1 MNQDKIEG
9 TMKDVAGKV
18 QRKAGE
24 MTGSTEHEVR
34 GAAKQVEG
42 KAQKAVGEARDAVDR
57 ERERDRDLVDRAA
70 ERDPEAPRTRPDG
83 GV

>member
-18 QRKAGE
+18 QRKVGE

-42 KAQKAVGEARDAVDR
+42 KGQKALGNMKEAAQ
-57 ERERDRDLVDRAA
+57 RA
-70 ERDPEAPRTRPDG
+70 TSS
-83 GV
+83 

>member
-18 QRKAGE
+18 QRKVGE

-42 KAQKAVGEARDAVDR
+42 KAQKTVGEARDAVER